1 MNENET
7 REEKLTD
14 ERRRR
19 ANRGVWW
26 LVVGVIVLAVLLVV
40 GGGVG
45 VLTKLFASGDVGLSR
60 RVLAV
65 LNDAVGSD
73 STRFECDRIH
83 GTLFRGAVLERPRL
97 VVRTEGHEVIWAS
110 ARRARVDYDLWSL
123 LVSSRRDVT
132 ITLDSLHVVLARDSK
147 NNLVVP
153 RFRKGSRNPGKGE
166 VNIGLALRDASLALE
181 AEHLSLLNLDGT
193 GIVVVGASGSSVLVE
208 RLEGVVRGGESSL
221 PLRLNG
227 MVAFQDST
235 WRLDPVR
242 VDFAKTRLAAS
253 GDWNVRGGRLQEGN
267 LRLEPLVLGEILPLF
282 DVNGVEG
289 TLRGDVELAGLPSD
303 GYASGCLSGD
313 VEGERLDTLLVRAR
327 LTREGVLV
335 DHVQTRLR
343 GATVTGNGSIDKT
356 GALEATLAFRDA
368 DPSSLPW
375 WDTPAGMPKGA
386 LAGTAK
392 LHIVRARP
400 RPSVRLA
407 ATLGKGRVG
416 RLPIDRATFLLHAPP
431 GGGLLLDS
439 LMLDSPGVRIV
450 GRGAFD
456 PGGALRATATA
467 SIGDLGQMKGLLEPM
482 SPREGKGRI
491 TATFGGTTKTPT
503 LDVWG
508 AFAKPRFE
516 SGLRAES
523 VVVAA
528 AGALAPE
535 LDVRGT
541 LRVAALAAKE
551 RALGDVV
558 ASFEGGRSMRI
569 DRFQQS
575 AGDTTLTM
583 RGILAFDEAGV
594 TARVDSLRLV
604 AGALRVNAR
613 EPARVT
619 LARGRLR
626 ASPLV
631 FDLEPGRLDADLD
644 WDISGGRL
652 DARGSLSGLDLARL
666 GGGRSSRVAQG
677 LLRAQFLVSGPL
689 SDPDVTIRGAVESPR
704 FKGLSADS
712 IQARLEYAPG
722 VLSIESLRWVVATT
736 AAGLRGSVR
745 TKFTLESWL
754 RALSRGDRSWAGDA
768 SLALEVAAD
777 SFDLATLAPVDSTL
791 RTLRGVASFRAR
803 IAGTAAAPT
812 LSVTGRVP
820 GFRYQ
825 TLQGDVASLEG
836 TYRDR
841 RLAFE
846 QLEFR
851 QGNGL
856 MTVTGTLPVD
866 LSPFASQRMLRD
878 EPLRLSIHA
887 NETDFSTITALS
899 AQVATSSGKV
909 SGEAEVTGTPAHPR
923 WTGSVR
929 LRDGK
934 VRFAGRYEVIEGIA
948 IDGTFDEE
956 RLTLTRIEARQGKRG
971 RISGEGSWRWS
982 GAGQPLPPGSVGPPG
997 EYKVNLKATDCV
1009 VTDREYYLF
1018 QFSGAFVIV
1027 NGRTESEVVKPLITG
1042 TGSVSRGELALNLSA
1057 PAGEPPAPL
1066 PFLYDVT
1073 ADFPRQFK
1081 YKQLDT
1087 EVDLAGSLHL
1097 RNEGERDIALGVLT
1111 VKGGQFYFLTRKFE
1125 NLSGEVNFNN
1135 LDRLDPFVAIDA
1147 KTRVRRGNGSGP
1159 GSDPDDHV
1167 VSLAVTGRASQLQIR
1182 PWDTEGTSP
1191 SELWRELS
1199 VGQFSSPERGDHVT
1213 GTDPLAGV
1221 GLGSLPVR
1229 DYLFRNAERWIAG
1242 SGFIDTIDLRSGS
1255 GSSAKASSVGSRI
1268 DLGTVGVGKYVT
1280 RDLFL
1285 KYSRDFSGLSE
1296 KQITAEYRVTRHL
1309 LLRGQQIQRNPTS
1322 TQGAQEYNLD
1332 LKIRVEY

>member
-1 MNENET
+1 MSDMEA
-7 REEKLTD
+7 RDEKPTD

-19 ANRGVWW
+19 ANRSVWW
-26 LVVGVIVLAVLLVV
+26 IVGGVIVLAALLVL

-45 VLTKLFASGDVGLSR
+45 VLTTLFASGDVGLSR
-60 RVLAV
+60 RVLAI
-65 LNDAVGSD
+65 LNDAVASD
-73 STRFECDRIH
+73 STRLEFDQIH
-83 GTLFRGAVLERPRL
+83 GTLFRGAILERPRL
-97 VVRTEGHEVIWAS
+97 VVRSEGRDVVWAA
-110 ARRARVDYDLWSL
+110 ARRARVDYDLWSI
-123 LVSSRRDVT
+123 LVSSRRDITV
-132 ITLDSLHVVLARDSK
+132 TLDSLRVVLARDSK
-147 NNLVVP
+147 NDLVMP
-153 RFRKGSRNPGKGE
+153 RFRKGSGKSRAGD
-166 VNIGLALRDASLALE
+166 VRIRVAMRGGSLALT
-181 AEHLSLLNLDGT
+181 AERLAFSGLEGF

-208 RLEGVVRGGESSL
+208 KLDGVVRGGESSS
-221 PLRLNG
+221 PVRLKG
-227 MVAFQDST
+227 MVAFQDTT

-242 VDFAKTRLAAS
+242 VEFAKSRVAAS
-253 GDWNVRGGRLQEGN
+253 GDWNSRGGRLQDGT
-267 LRLEPLVLGEILPLF
+267 LRLDPLVLEEVLPLF

-289 TLRGDVELAGLPSD
+289 TLRGDIELAGHPGD
-303 GYASGCLSGD
+303 GNASGCLSGD

-343 GATVTGNGSIDKT
+343 GAHVTGSGSIDRSGT
-356 GALEATLAFRDA
+356 LRATLAFRDA
-368 DPSSLPW
+368 DPASLPW
-375 WDTPAGMPKGA
+375 WDAPAGMPKGA
-386 LAGTAK
+386 LAGTAN
-392 LHIVRARP
+392 LQITRGRP
-400 RPSVRLA
+400 RPLVRVA
-407 ATLGKGRVG
+407 ATLGKGNVG
-416 RLPIDRATFLLHAPP
+416 RLTIDRATFLVHAPP
-431 GGGLLLDS
+431 AGGLLLDS
-439 LMLDSPGVRIV
+439 LTLDSPGARVV
-450 GRGAFD
+450 GNGAFD
-456 PGGALRATATA
+456 SNGALRATATA
-467 SIGDLGQMKGLLEPM
+467 AIGDLGRMGGLLAPM

-491 TATFGGTTKTPT
+491 TATFGGTTKAPT
-503 LDVWG
+503 VEFRG
-508 AFAKPRFE
+508 SFTRPRFE

-528 AGALAPE
+528 TGALAPA

-541 LRVAALAAKE
+541 LRVASLAAKD
-551 RALGDVV
+551 RALGNVV
-558 ASFEGGRSMRI
+558 ASFEGGRVMRI
-569 DRFQQS
+569 GHFEES

-583 RGILAFDEAGV
+583 RGVLTFDDAGV

-604 AGALRVNAR
+604 AGALRAVVR

-619 LARGRLR
+619 ITGGRLR

-652 DARGSLSGLDLARL
+652 NTRGTLSGLDLARL
-666 GGGRSSRVAQG
+666 GGGSGRAAQG
-677 LLRAQFLVSGPL
+677 LLRAQFLASGPVA
-689 SDPDVTIRGAVESPR
+689 DPDVTIRGTVESPR
-704 FKGLSADS
+704 FRDLAADS
-712 IQARLEYAPG
+712 IQAKLEYAPG
-722 VLSIESLRWVVATT
+722 VLSIESLRWMVGSTSAD
-736 AAGLRGSVR
+736 LRGSVR

-754 RALSRGDRSWAGDA
+754 RALSQGDRAWAGDA
-768 SLALEVAAD
+768 SLALEAAAD

-791 RTLRGVASFRAR
+791 RTLEGAASVRAR
-803 IAGTAAAPT
+803 IAGTVAAPT
-812 LSVTGRVP
+812 FTVNGRVQ

-825 TLQGDVASLEG
+825 ALQGDVAALEA

-841 RLAFE
+841 KLAFE
-846 QLEFR
+846 RLEFR
-851 QGNGL
+851 QGTGV
-856 MTVTGTLPVD
+856 MTVTGAMPVD
-866 LSPFASQRMLRD
+866 LAPFGTSRLLRD
-878 EPLRLSIHA
+878 EPLRLSIRA

-923 WTGSVR
+923 WAGSVR

-934 VRFAGRYEVIEGIA
+934 VRFAGRYEVIEA
-948 IDGTFDEE
+948 ISVDGTFDEE

-971 RISGEGSWRWS
+971 RFAGQGSWHWS
-982 GAGQPLPPGSVGPPG
+982 EAGEPLPPGSVGPPG
-997 EYKVNLKATDCV
+997 QYKVDLKVTDCV

-1018 QFSGAFVIV
+1018 QFSGDFVIV
-1027 NGRTESEVVKPLITG
+1027 NGRTEEGVVKPRITG
-1042 TGSVSRGELALNLSA
+1042 RGSVSRGELALNLSA
-1057 PAGEPPAPL
+1057 PAGEPPPPL

-1097 RNEGERDIALGVLT
+1097 RNEGEGDIALGVLT
-1111 VKGGQFYFLTRKFE
+1111 VQGGQFYFLTRKFE
-1125 NLSGEVNFNN
+1125 SLTGEVNFNN
-1135 LDRLDPFVAIDA
+1135 LDRLDPFVSIDA
-1147 KTRVRRGNGSGP
+1147 QTRVRRGGGSGA
-1159 GSDPDDHV
+1159 GSESDDHV

-1191 SELWRELS
+1191 SDLWRELS
-1199 VGQFSSPERGDHVT
+1199 VGQFSSPERGDNLA

-1221 GLGSLPVR
+1221 GLSSLPVR

-1255 GSSAKASSVGSRI
+1255 GSRTGASSVGGRI

-1309 LLRGQQIQRNPTS
+1309 LLRGQQIQRKPTN
-1322 TQGAQEYNLD
+1322 TQSAQEYNLD